1 MSDGFDL
8 FTHSLGEHIQS
19 PVAVLL
25 LQIIAILFVARIFG
39 SLFVKIGQPSVV
51 GEILA
56 GILLGSSVLGNFLPG
71 VSGFLFAPETLGNI
85 TILSQ
90 IGLIF
95 FMFVIGMELDITE
108 VRKNFKATLFISHTG
123 IIFPFLCGVAA
134 AYFTYPYYASQTTP
148 FLSYALFIG
157 VSMSITAFPVLARI
171 IQEKRLTQS
180 RLGTLSLAS
189 AAGGDVSAWCLLAV
203 VIAIAQ
209 GTQAGAVYTLLF
221 TALYIVFMFFVLRP
235 FLNTIGNLYH
245 NKEVLNK
252 NIVAL
257 MFLILILSAY
267 LTEMLGIHAL
277 FGAFAAGVAMPS
289 NVQFRK
295 ILTEKV
301 EDVALTIFLPL
312 FFVSTG
318 LKTHIGLINS
328 PQEWMFCGLFIFCAI
343 FGKIIGTA
351 VPARLSGESW
361 KDSWL
366 LGALM
371 NTRGLMELIILTIG
385 YEMGILSPPVFAM
398 LVLMTLVTTFMTGPL
413 LNFIERRYRIS
424 SPAGSRKKSNR
435 FRVLLSFGRA
445 GNGKI
450 LLNVAQQVFFK
461 GTRMP
466 EITALHL
473 TVGAEINPI
482 HTGNFAEVSFAPIRE
497 EAEKLAFP
505 IHTQYDVTND
515 VGQYIVRRINEE
527 AFDFL
532 LVGAGLSMS
541 ALPQDI
547 EATKQYGKWF
557 YPGDLLKDKTRQFI
571 EASHA
576 AVGVFVN
583 RDFEQATRVAVVLKN
598 PQDVSL
604 FGYAQNIRAFNGAQI
619 AVSQLGDAIANH
631 PEAQESVRKFLD
643 EYPETVFVP
652 SARLSSEFLSQRNF
666 MLISYDTWMNLSEH
680 EKEALQAMPSTLII
694 RKSIRTSGFHRKFHW
709 RFPTTR

>member
-1 MSDGFDL
+1 M
-8 FTHSLGEHIQS
+8 
-19 PVAVLL
+19 LL
-25 LQIIAILFVARIFG
+25 LQVIAILLVARLFG
-39 SLFVKIGQPSVV
+39 SLFIKIGQPSVV

-56 GILLGSSVLGNFLPG
+56 GIVLGPSVLGHFLPA

-95 FMFVIGMELDITE
+95 FMFVIGMELNITE
-108 VRKNFKATLFISHTG
+108 VRKNFKATLLISHTG
-123 IIFPFLCGVAA
+123 IVFPFLCGVAA
-134 AYFTYPYYASQTTP
+134 AYFTYPYYASQSTP

-180 RLGTLSLAS
+180 RLGILALGS

-203 VIAIAQ
+203 VITI
-209 GTQAGAVYTLLF
+209 TQTGSLLGSVYTLLF

-235 FLNTIGNLYH
+235 FLNTVGNLYH

-257 MFLILILSAY
+257 MFLILMLSAC

-277 FGAFAAGVAMPS
+277 FGAFAAGVAMPA

-318 LKTHIGLINS
+318 LKTHIGLISS
-328 PQEWMFCGLFIFCAI
+328 PQEWMFCGLFVFGAI
-343 FGKIIGTA
+343 FGKVIGTV

-371 NTRGLMELIILTIG
+371 NTRGLMELIVLTIG

-398 LVLMTLVTTFMTGPL
+398 LVLMTLITTFMTGPL
-413 LNFIERRYRIS
+413 LSLIERCSRAA
-424 SPAGSRKKSNR
+424 SPAAGRTASDH
-435 FRVLLSFGRA
+435 FRILLSFGRPV
-445 GNGKI
+445 NGKI
-450 LLNVAQQVFFK
+450 LLDVAQQVFAK
-461 GTRMP
+461 GRRKP

-473 TVGAEINPI
+473 TVGSEINPI

-497 EAEKLAFP
+497 EAAKLAFP

-515 VGQYIVRRINEE
+515 AGQYIVRRINEE

-541 ALPQDI
+541 ALPHDI
-547 EATKQYGKWF
+547 EAAKQYRKWF

-571 EASHA
+571 EASQA

-583 RDFEQATRVAVVLKN
+583 RDFERATDVAVVLKH
-598 PQDVSL
+598 PSDASL
-604 FGYAQNIRAFNGAQI
+604 FTYARNLKAFHDSHI
-619 AVSQLGDAIANH
+619 AVFQLGDALLRH
-631 PEAQESVRKFLD
+631 TEAQESLRKFLHT
-643 EYPETVFVP
+643 YPDTTFF
-652 SARLSSEFLSQRNF
+652 SSDRLSSEFLSRRNF
-666 MLISYDTWMNLSEH
+666 MLISYDTWIAVSEH

-694 RKSIRTSGFHRKFHW
+694 RKSIGM
-709 RFPTTR
+709 